1 MKRIPAVSWQLNTE
15 VTIPLFPL
23 PATWIR
29 ITFWWIW
36 IIIRMICP
44 FPRGLFKK
52 KFKITSN
59 LNLLLMTFMINH
71 WNFPQWHKCSWG
83 VKRSLMRSQWGKDL
97 GRDDIWYH
105 LGDVGCNVFIFSWIL
120 YSPKYSAS
128 MPWRLGETR
137 IRIQP
142 SKDNIEQIINPH
154 LGIKSLHNT
163 NILFLA
169 FLAYR

>member
-23 PATWIR
+23 PATWVM
-29 ITFWWIW
+29 ITWEIFWW
-36 IIIRMICP
+36 
-44 FPRGLFKK
+44 
-52 KFKITSN
+52 KITSN
-59 LNLLLMTFMINH
+59 LNLPFMTFVINH
-71 WNFPQWHKCSWG
+71 WNFPQWHKCLWG

-105 LGDVGCNVFIFSWIL
+105 LGDVGFNVFIFSWIL

-137 IRIQP
+137 IRIQL

>member
-1 MKRIPAVSWQLNTE
+1 MLLDYFRFFQTNCQLWKEFSIHNHVVEILLPTMLMKRSPVVSWQLNTE

-29 ITFWWIW
+29 ITWETFWWIW

-83 VKRSLMRSQWGKDL
+83 VKRSLKRSQWWKDL
-97 GRDDIWYH
+97 SQGDIWYH
-105 LGDVGCNVFIFSWIL
+105 LGDVGGNVYIF
-120 YSPKYSAS
+120 
-128 MPWRLGETR
+128 
-137 IRIQP
+137 
-142 SKDNIEQIINPH
+142 
-154 LGIKSLHNT
+154 
-163 NILFLA
+163 
-169 FLAYR
+169 